1 MTTLK
6 TPPVRAPR
14 QTLSQIFGWP
24 LVIGALSTVGLI
36 AALVG
41 DGVWDGV
48 SWLALLLPI
57 LLYVIF
63 LLRPRRR

>member
-14 QTLSQIFGWP
+14 QTLSQIFTWP
-24 LVIGALSTVGLI
+24 LVIGVLSTIGLV

-48 SWLALLLPI
+48 SWLTLLLPI
-57 LLYVIF
+57 LLYGLF
-63 LLRPRRR
+63 LLRPRR

>member
-6 TPPVRAPR
+6 APPLRTPR
-14 QTLSQIFGWP
+14 QTLSQTFGWP
-24 LVIGALSTVGLI
+24 LVIGALSTIGLV

-41 DGVWDGV
+41 DGVWDSV

-57 LLYVIF
+57 LLYGLF
-63 LLRPRRR
+63 LLRPRR